1 MTLELFGFQLKITVD
16 TVDTM
21 DTVKQD
27 FAKKTAASISLM
39 ESGLESGLE
48 SGSLLTEATGGDP
61 DTAAE
66 NVKILEDLEKI
77 KKAIASATA
86 AVEEIKTKQTEEP
99 PKQQSADL
107 DFESLLDV

>member
-27 FAKKTAASISLM
+27 FAKKAAASISLM
-39 ESGLESGLE
+39 ESCLESGLE
-48 SGSLLTEATGGDP
+48 SGLSTEATGSDP

-86 AVEEIKTKQTEEP
+86 AVEEIKTKQAG
-99 PKQQSADL
+99 KQSADL